1 MSKMKTFRGRID
13 SSTQEVI
20 PLHTN
25 NGLTGYRI
33 SKFKCIPDTPGAN
46 QTEAV
51 VKIYTVDQLG
61 VIDALIDFD
70 DPTLI
75 GVVFLA
81 VANGSNEAYAS
92 ELHTV
97 FDNLTFNQDI
107 YVTAVELAGSRPTNY
122 HIELEQ
128 VKLDLNEQTVAT
140 LKDIRNIGAD

>member
-1 MSKMKTFRGRID
+1 MPMKTFRGQID
-13 SSTQEVI
+13 SSTQEII

-25 NGLTGYRI
+25 DGLTGYRI
-33 SKFKCIPDTPGAN
+33 SKFKCIPDTPGTN
-46 QTEAV
+46 QTEAI
-51 VKIYTVDQLG
+51 VKIYTVEQTTF
-61 VIDALIDFD
+61 DALVDFD

-97 FDNLTFNQDI
+97 FDNITFNQDI
-107 YVTAVELAGSRPTNY
+107 YVTAVELAGGRPTNY

-140 LKDIRNIGAD
+140 LKDIRNVGAQ